1 MNKMINKTLV
11 FVFLVSLL
19 VFPKTWA
26 SDTRHKYNLNSSWKF
41 VKANIPGAADAK
53 YDDTSWET
61 VSCPHTFND
70 IDTFDDFAE
79 GGHNGES
86 KQWRGTVWYRKHFS
100 LPLSE
105 KGKKVYIEFE
115 GVRQIADVYINGTF
129 IGKNQTG
136 FIPFGYDLTPY
147 IKFGEDNVVAVK
159 VNNDRG
165 DHFRDNFPLVWHHE
179 HWHPNHGGIYRNV
192 YLHVMN
198 PLHITLPLYDNLETQ
213 GQYIY

>member
-11 FVFLVSLL
+11 FVLLVSLL
-19 VFPKTWA
+19 VFPETWA
-26 SDTRHKYNLNSSWKF
+26 SDARQKYNFNSSWKF
-41 VKANIPGAADAK
+41 VKANILSAADAK

-100 LPLSE
+100 LPLSA

-147 IKFGEDNVVAVK
+147 I
-159 VNNDRG
+159 
-165 DHFRDNFPLVWHHE
+165 RDSHLIPS
-179 HWHPNHGGIYRNV
+179 I
-192 YLHVMN
+192 
-198 PLHITLPLYDNLETQ
+198 
-213 GQYIY
+213 